1 VEKPADVYVLPQL
14 ERLCAPEYKKWAR
27 PVMVYTIKSIAG
39 SWRYERM
46 TSVCCSGLC
55 CKCVPLCIL
64 LFFAAALGCF
74 MGQAVN

>member
-39 SWRYERM
+39 PSRYERM
-46 TSVCCSGLC
+46 TSACCCGLSANVFHSAFALFSGSYQL
-55 CKCVPLCIL
+55 
-64 LFFAAALGCF
+64 F